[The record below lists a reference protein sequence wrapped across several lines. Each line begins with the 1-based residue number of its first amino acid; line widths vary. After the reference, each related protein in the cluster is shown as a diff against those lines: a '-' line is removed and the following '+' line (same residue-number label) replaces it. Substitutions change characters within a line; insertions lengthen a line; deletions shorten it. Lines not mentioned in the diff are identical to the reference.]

1 MRMLIYNITTMVEPE
16 IAAPWLSWMQE
27 QHIPHVMASGCFESY
42 KLVRLLDT
50 DETQGLTYAVQY
62 HAPDR
67 ASYDRY
73 LADFAPALQNE
84 ITRLWAGKSLSF
96 PSLMEV
102 VK

>member
-1 MRMLIYNITTMVEPE
+1 MLIYNITTMVEPD
-16 IAAPWLSWMQE
+16 IAPLWLSWMQE
-27 QHIPHVMASGCFESY
+27 SHIPEVMASGCFDSY
-42 KLVRLLDT
+42 KLVRLLET

-73 LADFAPALQNE
+73 AADFAPGLQRE
-84 ITRLWAGKSLSF
+84 IIRLWEGKSLSF